1 MQEGSRRGQVLRRC
15 GRSRAREVCGM
26 SPRGGWTQAARS
38 AVTGPRGA
46 GAAGRLPSGPLL
58 PVSLWPVMVPVCA
71 SVLPVLL
78 VAGDTVY

>member
-1 MQEGSRRGQVLRRC
+1 
-15 GRSRAREVCGM
+15 M
-26 SPRGGWTQAARS
+26 SPRGGWTRAARS